1 MPKSKATRQRTGCV
15 RKQPLR
21 KVQEQYRHTH
31 GLTTSEVTLRT
42 CFQVQMSSA
51 NHASTVLC
59 NNAVSL
65 ATASVV
71 ARTNQEKNRL
81 LREARILMA
90 MQRTVITPIEQ
101 HYFRKEAL
109 LCDVPPAIHQ
119 AAMDFGPKRHRTI
132 DSLTDYEA
140 LHFTNFTKPQLR
152 RIYRCFNFGHAD
164 VRIHCSQGNY
174 YKEKPEYIF
183 LFGLVKCC
191 QGDDN
196 IKLCYTFFGGS
207 PRRMSNVFKYFLIH
221 LHDRYYDNVLS
232 YQGLEAEVSN
242 FGYFATKIAR
252 KVNQERFLIKNTTY
266 NRINVDSIT
275 VNEENFRVCCFI
287 DGSVTETTTL
297 GTGPNGDYV
306 GSMRKDDAYIKQRSI
321 YSGYKKQHGL
331 STLDIMLPNGMN
343 YIYGPCSMRRS
354 DRSMVTMSEFNSFF
368 ETIQQTYDPGGKLF
382 ASYGDKL
389 FYLMSCVLR
398 AHKGDALNPLT
409 PEEYKENKA
418 MNSVRITIEHAFAF
432 ACNIWKIMLRWNEF
446 KLGQENPHT
455 VELLSVCYLLANI
468 SVTLNGSQ
476 VGGDGSFLCPP
487 PSLED
492 YLEQGDEGPL

>member
-1 MPKSKATRQRTGCV
+1 
-15 RKQPLR
+15 
-21 KVQEQYRHTH
+21 
-31 GLTTSEVTLRT
+31 
-42 CFQVQMSSA
+42 
-51 NHASTVLC
+51 
-59 NNAVSL
+59 
-65 ATASVV
+65 
-71 ARTNQEKNRL
+71 
-81 LREARILMA
+81 
-90 MQRTVITPIEQ
+90 
-101 HYFRKEAL
+101 
-109 LCDVPPAIHQ
+109 
-119 AAMDFGPKRHRTI
+119 MDFGPKRHRTI

-252 KVNQERFLIKNTTY
+252 KVNQERFLIENTTY

-446 KLGQENPHT
+446 KMGQENPHA